1 LKIQNTLLHTM
12 LLKNKTVF
20 ILFILLFFF
29 NIPLEA
35 QWVKFIKNP
44 LQAKYRVYI
53 TLKKEEAN
61 QWIFKVKN
69 PTDIRKAAEWYI
81 VENPQLFAN
90 AMKLFKTVI
99 KEDADFVVYYVS
111 TRDSAQ
117 IRNLKNE

>member
-1 LKIQNTLLHTM
+1 M
-12 LLKNKTVF
+12 LPKNINAF
-20 ILFILLFFF
+20 LFVLFLIFF
-29 NIPLEA
+29 NKSLEA

-69 PTDIRKAAEWYI
+69 PTDIRRAAEWYV
-81 VENPQLFAN
+81 VENPQLFGT
-90 AMKLFKTVI
+90 AMKLFETNK
-99 KEDADFVVYYVS
+99 KEDADIVVYYVS

-117 IRNLKNE
+117 IRSRNN

>member
-1 LKIQNTLLHTM
+1 M

-20 ILFILLFFF
+20 ILFILLLFF
-29 NIPLEA
+29 NTPLEA

-90 AMKLFKTVI
+90 AMKLFKTVR
-99 KEDADFVVYYVS
+99 KENADFVVYYVS

-117 IRNLKNE
+117 IRPPKY

>member
-1 LKIQNTLLHTM
+1 MILLKI
-12 LLKNKTVF
+12 KTVS
-20 ILFILLFFF
+20 ILFIILLFF

-44 LQAKYRVYI
+44 LQAKYRVYT

-69 PTDIRKAAEWYI
+69 PTDIRKAAEWYV
-81 VENPQLFAN
+81 VENPQMFAN
-90 AMKLFKTVI
+90 AMKLFKTVR
-99 KEDADFVVYYVS
+99 KEDADFVIYYVS

>member
-1 LKIQNTLLHTM
+1 M
-12 LLKNKTVF
+12 LPKNKAVF
-20 ILFILLFFF
+20 IFFIVSLLF
-29 NIPLEA
+29 NKSLEA

-53 TLKKEEAN
+53 TSKKEEAN

-69 PTDIRKAAEWYI
+69 PTDIRRAAEWYV

-90 AMKLFKTVI
+90 AMKLFRTTT
-99 KEDADFVVYYVS
+99 KEDADIVVYYVS

-117 IRNLKNE
+117 IRPAKY